1 MDWKKLI
8 LSHKRQKS
16 WRLAPTKR
24 SLSKACWRMDRPA
37 RLGPA
42 RLGSAQ
48 RTLHFFSAF
57 RADET
62 IIFFVRSRRVGY
74 ASRTQD
80 VSWGASRRH
89 VSKVGRSRRRNDHFR
104 NFHNPGFVFSD
115 TFFHGVKSCAQA
127 WELSTIFNIRSAPG
141 PPPPLPPHPA
151 PSPPLPQGVLPGA
164 LVEFLGVLLGI
175 RLRGRRHAFCDTV
188 AQL

>member
-1 MDWKKLI
+1 M
-8 LSHKRQKS
+8 
-16 WRLAPTKR
+16 
-24 SLSKACWRMDRPA
+24 
-37 RLGPA
+37 
-42 RLGSAQ
+42 
-48 RTLHFFSAF
+48 
-57 RADET
+57 
-62 IIFFVRSRRVGY
+62 GY

-80 VSWGASRRH
+80 LSWGASRRH

-104 NFHNPGFVFSD
+104 NFQIPGFVFSD

-164 LVEFLGVLLGI
+164 LVEFLGALVEFLGI
-175 RLRGRRHAFCDTV
+175 RLRKKARDSAHRRGDFKRHFSETFATRLRGVVEGPGGVKCLAKMGRFANGCLKLRTGMAIMKTGV
-188 AQL
+188 